1 MPAPVT
7 LERYVGPAL
16 YVHAHGD
23 VIVYE
28 GSFVAG
34 QVIPCHVHADPVISL
49 VLEGD
54 GVEDVAGRTRP
65 VTAQDLLL
73 TPAYALHG
81 YRFGRSGRW
90 FNMQLTDSWLARIAE
105 GSPALPTAAQIL
117 HSHAAA
123 AWAARVRT
131 EVRHR
136 DTVSSLAI
144 DGAMI
149 LMVADLARVRV
160 DSARRRPRWLRSVEE
175 AIEAG
180 HPSPPSVAELAQ
192 LAGVHPTHLLRTF
205 RRHHGVTISNYV
217 RHRRIQRARL
227 EVANGDRP
235 LSMIALDGHTCRT
248 LIVPDPR
255 LDRARKVG
263 ARHRTTRQ
271 AVIH

>member
-1 MPAPVT
+1 MPPPVT

-16 YVHAHGD
+16 YVHGRGD

-28 GSFVAG
+28 GTFTAG
-34 QVIPCHVHADPVISL
+34 MVIPCHVHAEPVISL
-49 VLEGD
+49 VLDGD
-54 GVEDVAGRTRP
+54 GVEEVGGRTRL

-90 FNMQLTDSWLARIAE
+90 FNMQLTDSWLARVAD
-105 GSPALPTAAQIL
+105 GAPPLPDAAQII
-117 HSHAAA
+117 HSNAAA
-123 AWAARVRT
+123 AWATRVRT
-131 EVRHR
+131 EVRNR

-160 DSARRRPRWLRSVEE
+160 DAAGRRPRWLRSVEE
-175 AIEAG
+175 AIDAAG
-180 HPSPPSVAELAQ
+180 AVAPSVDQLAQ

-205 RRHHGVTISNYV
+205 RRHHGTTISNYV
-217 RHRRIQRARL
+217 RRRRIERARV

-235 LSMIALDGHTCRT
+235 LSAIALDAGFADQSHFTRVFRQT
-248 LIVPDPR
+248 FGETPGQYARSL
-255 LDRARKVG
+255 RAR
-263 ARHRTTRQ
+263 
-271 AVIH
+271 